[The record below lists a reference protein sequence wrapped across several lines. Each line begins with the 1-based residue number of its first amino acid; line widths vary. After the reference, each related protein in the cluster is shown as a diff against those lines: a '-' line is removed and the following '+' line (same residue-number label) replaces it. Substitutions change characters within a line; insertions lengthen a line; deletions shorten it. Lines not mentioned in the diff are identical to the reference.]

1 MSDLNNATQS
11 REGKAAGVTT
21 ATVMAVAARR
31 FSQGA
36 FAIITAG
43 VVTAAM
49 LAGAGQLGAGPTI
62 PGDKAEAD
70 GGAMP
75 TFPSAAAALQT
86 PAEPTSTAGASLAK
100 PPLAPQSTTPAPA
113 IAAPLPTAPSVT
125 APSATAPSTATAET
139 APATP
144 TTLPAAQSS
153 VTSPAPTG
161 SPTATASAAL
171 SPAAEVESDGTPALK
186 PAKVLFGGVKTAA
199 PLAARAI
206 GSYAKGCLSGA
217 KALPVDGPHWQ
228 AMRLSR
234 NRNWG
239 HPELL
244 AMVQKLAKDGR
255 EKDGWPGLLVGDLSQ
270 PRGGPM
276 LTGHASHQI
285 GLDADVWLT
294 PMPDRR
300 LSDAERE
307 TMSATSM
314 LADDAVTVA
323 RDKWTDGHLNIIKR
337 AASYPEVERVLVH
350 PAIKQV
356 LCFAA
361 KDDRSWLGKV
371 RPYWGHHYH
380 FHIRMGCPAGS
391 TDCLP
396 QVPTSGDEGC
406 GSELDDWLK
415 RVGNAAAAALQPI
428 PVPPAKPAK
437 EVLPITLDALP
448 GECRVVL
455 ATGNPSAN
463 ADIAAA
469 NAAIAA
475 AAAKQAARERDKKTA
490 AKAKPLPAPVGAIAP
505 HAPAAI
511 PLPLP
516 TAPVAPPV
524 PATGPSAAA
533 ASPAAAS
540 AASSTTGPSTG
551 RP

>member
-1 MSDLNNATQS
+1 M
-11 REGKAAGVTT
+11 TT
-21 ATVMAVAARR
+21 ATVLAVAARR

-62 PGDKAEAD
+62 PGDKAEVD

-86 PAEPTSTAGASLAK
+86 PAEPASTDGASLAK
-100 PPLAPQSTTPAPA
+100 PPSAPQSTTPAPTN
-113 IAAPLPTAPSVT
+113 AAPSPAVLSPTGPS
-125 APSATAPSTATAET
+125 PTAPSTATAEMAT
-139 APATP
+139 AIP
-144 TTLPAAQSS
+144 TTLPAAQSTI
-153 VTSPAPTG
+153 VAPPAPTG
-161 SPTATASAAL
+161 SPTAAAL
-171 SPAAEVESDGTPALK
+171 AAPSPAAEVETDGTPGLK

-217 KALPVDGPHWQ
+217 KALPVDGPQWQ

-239 HPELL
+239 HPQLV

-337 AASYPEVERVLVH
+337 AATYPEVERVLVH

-361 KDDRSWLGKV
+361 KDDRSWLAKV

-391 TDCLP
+391 TDCQP

-415 RVGNAAAAALQPI
+415 RVGNAAAAAQQPI

-437 EVLPITLDALP
+437 EKPPITLDALP

-455 ATGNPSAN
+455 ETGNPSAK

-469 NAAIAA
+469 DAAIAA
-475 AAAKQAARERDKKTA
+475 AAAKRDKAKSSVKTKTQPA
-490 AKAKPLPAPVGAIAP
+490 A
-505 HAPAAI
+505 APAAATAGVAVVKPPSAI
-511 PLPLP
+511 PLPP
-516 TAPVAPPV
+516 SAP
-524 PATGPSAAA
+524 PSAAA
-533 ASPAAAS
+533 AAVPG
-540 AASSTTGPSTG
+540 TTSG

>member
-1 MSDLNNATQS
+1 MSDLNNAKQP
-11 REGKAAGVTT
+11 REGNAAGVTT
-21 ATVMAVAARR
+21 ATVLAVAARR

-43 VVTAAM
+43 VVMAAM

-86 PAEPTSTAGASLAK
+86 PAEPASTEGASGTK
-100 PPLAPQSTTPAPA
+100 PPSAPPSATPAPA
-113 IAAPLPTAPSVT
+113 TAPLPTV
-125 APSATAPSTATAET
+125 PSATAPSTAAAET
-139 APATP
+139 APATSI
-144 TTLPAAQSS
+144 TSPAAPSAS
-153 VTSPAPTG
+153 LASPAPTG

-171 SPAAEVESDGTPALK
+171 SPAAEVETDGTPVLK

-206 GSYAKGCLSGA
+206 GSYARGCLSGA

-239 HPELL
+239 HPELVAL
-244 AMVQKLAKDGR
+244 VQKLAKDGR

-307 TMSATSM
+307 SMSATSM

-356 LCFAA
+356 LCYAA

-415 RVGNAAAAALQPI
+415 RVGNAATAAQQPI

-437 EVLPITLDALP
+437 VIPPITLDALP

-469 NAAIAA
+469 DAAIAA
-475 AAAKQAARERDKKTA
+475 AAAKQAARERDKKAA
-490 AKAKPLPAPVGAIAP
+490 AKAKPLPATAGAAVAR
-505 HAPAAI
+505 APAAI

-516 TAPVAPPV
+516 TAPVTPPV

-540 AASSTTGPSTG
+540 AASSTTGTSNG